1 MTKSSSSSSSLL
13 PVLCWATQGK
23 TEHMATI
30 VDPTVLAML
39 KKGGSAAA
47 GSAAAEGGGG
57 GGLLSTL
64 PQDSKIKI
72 KWESTTQKE
81 SVLVSSIRLAS
92 DEQVGRGGGVIGA
105 AGGTR
110 RRTSSRTSTR
120 TTAPPVSSSSS
131 PSKQRQK
138 KEIEESPEEE
148 EHEEAT
154 TATTSES
161 IMVTIASNNKNS
173 KDKNSENDDGK
184 NNIVKETKHDGGHRS
199 MLTVVEEEED
209 QDHQNDAAKTT
220 TLATSTKPKPKP
232 KKAVISSSLSSPAK
246 PSASPSS
253 SLSSSLLHLP
263 PPYSYD
269 NLYSSYQNEW
279 DQQKNKTK
287 QNNSSSV
294 IINSDAADNN
304 DNVFDDNDVSDL
316 KWIVVADDDD
326 NNDTVT
332 YLLACTSS
340 GEIMSYRMMKNNDI
354 NNNDDD
360 DDVKKGIV
368 DTSTLLLKLHG
379 RFKVCSSVV
388 VDDNDDDCG
397 DNSVGALNKM
407 QIVSI
412 NATDDDDN
420 DNTKNNDNSRKRRRS
435 HDASDDNDKQKQ
447 QLLIIAG
454 ERGLWSIPISDL
466 LKSTTNDNCGA
477 SALLQLSDRPIVQL
491 QISPPLEENE
501 EKSGSS
507 NDDKLF
513 LMALE
518 KDTNIVSKWNL
529 QKIIKRH
536 NNDKENKEGI
546 TTTMDS
552 SNCNNSNSCLMTA
565 DGQFDLSRYFSPS
578 KSSKSKKRRNYSSKS
593 YTKSINER
601 ATTILLVKSPPSPS
615 LSVDDEGESSSPPST
630 SCSLSLLVGTDR
642 SRLMILPLKNN
653 DADDGI
659 IEHRFLSLEE
669 DSSQQK
675 MTTATTPTTKPIW
688 KVTDIIA
695 THGGTWWTVS
705 SVSNSNTGLLV
716 TWHAPT
722 GMSTAR
728 RQTREAIFKIAT
740 TENTST
746 VDCSSSSSSSSSS
759 SLLMYSVSNEAAVT
773 MWNSSFQLE
782 RTGKFW
788 VNSPSSKA
796 VTVLHNENNNH
807 NYYVAVAGVGNRID
821 LFLDHCRV
829 QTVRI

>member
-1 MTKSSSSSSSLL
+1 MTKSSSSP

-39 KKGGSAAA
+39 KKDGAAA
-47 GSAAAEGGGG
+47 AAASESGGGG
-57 GGLLSTL
+57 GSLSTL

-72 KWESTTQKE
+72 KWESTLQKE

-92 DEQVGRGGGVIGA
+92 DEQAGGT
-105 AGGTR
+105 GTR
-110 RRTSSRTSTR
+110 RRTSSRR
-120 TTAPPVSSSSS
+120 TTTPVSSPS

-138 KEIEESPEEE
+138 KEMEEIQEEE
-148 EHEEAT
+148 EAENEEV
-154 TATTSES
+154 TATTSS
-161 IMVTIASNNKNS
+161 DHIMMTTIAINKNS
-173 KDKNSENDDGK
+173 KNKDNDNDS
-184 NNIVKETKHDGGHRS
+184 NIVKETEHDEGPRA
-199 MLTVVEEEED
+199 MLAVVEEDE
-209 QDHQNDAAKTT
+209 DHQNDDVKTII
-220 TLATSTKPKPKP
+220 AISTKPKP
-232 KKAVISSSLSSPAK
+232 KKAVISSSSPAK
-246 PSASPSS
+246 PSALPSS
-253 SLSSSLLHLP
+253 KSTSSSSSSSLLLLP

-279 DQQKNKTK
+279 DH
-287 QNNSSSV
+287 
-294 IINSDAADNN
+294 AADNN
-304 DNVFDDNDVSDL
+304 TIFDDNDVSDL
-316 KWIVVADDDD
+316 KWVVVTDDNDDDAHNNSD
-326 NNDTVT
+326 NAGTA

-340 GEIMSYRMMKNNDI
+340 GEIVSYRMIKNNDNN
-354 NNNDDD
+354 NNND
-360 DDVKKGIV
+360 
-368 DTSTLLLKLHG
+368 TSALLLKPHG
-379 RFKVCSSVV
+379 RLKICSSMV
-388 VDDNDDDCG
+388 VDDNDNDD
-397 DNSVGALNKM
+397 DNGGNSDEALYKM

-412 NATDDDDN
+412 NATDEGDN
-420 DNTKNNDNSRKRRRS
+420 DNTKNNDNSRKRRRN
-435 HDASDDNDKQKQ
+435 HDNDDDKQKQ

-454 ERGLWSIPISDL
+454 ERGLWSIPLSDL
-466 LKSTTNDNCGA
+466 LKSSTTNDNCGA
-477 SALLQLSDRPIVQL
+477 SLLQLSDRPIAQL
-491 QISPPLEENE
+491 QIPPPPEENDE
-501 EKSGSS
+501 NKNGSG
-507 NDDKLF
+507 NDDQLF

-529 QKIIKRH
+529 QTIIKRH
-536 NNDKENKEGI
+536 NNGKKNKEGI
-546 TTTMDS
+546 TATMDS
-552 SNCNNSNSCLMTA
+552 SNDNNSNSCLMAA
-565 DGQFDLSRYFSPS
+565 DKQFDLSRYFSANLS
-578 KSSKSKKRRNYSSKS
+578 KSNKRRYYRNNSGKS
-593 YTKSINER
+593 HTKSTSER
-601 ATTILLVKSPPSPS
+601 ATTILLVKSSPS

-653 DADDGI
+653 DEDDVSV
-659 IEHRFLSLEE
+659 EHRFLSLED

-675 MTTATTPTTKPIW
+675 MMTATTTTKPIW

-705 SVSNSNTGLLV
+705 GVSNSNTGLLV

-722 GMSTAR
+722 GMATAR

-740 TENTST
+740 TENTSMT
-746 VDCSSSSSSSSSS
+746 DCSSS

-796 VTVLHNENNNH
+796 VTVLQNENKDHHNN
-807 NYYVAVAGVGNRID
+807 NNYVAVGGVGNRID

>member
-1 MTKSSSSSSSLL
+1 MTKSSSST

-30 VDPTVLAML
+30 VDPTVLEML
-39 KKGGSAAA
+39 KKGGAIATAAA
-47 GSAAAEGGGG
+47 AAVAGGGG
-57 GGLLSTL
+57 GGSLSTL

-72 KWESTTQKE
+72 KWESTLQKE

-92 DEQVGRGGGVIGA
+92 DEQVGRGGGVGA
-105 AGGTR
+105 ARGTR

-120 TTAPPVSSSSS
+120 TTVPVSLPL

-138 KEIEESPEEE
+138 KETEGSPEEE
-148 EHEEAT
+148 ENEEAT
-154 TATTSES
+154 TTTTNTDN
-161 IMVTIASNNKNS
+161 IMMTIASNKNS
-173 KDKNSENDDGK
+173 KDKDDDNDK
-184 NNIVKETKHDGGHRS
+184 NIVKETKHDGGHRT
-199 MLTVVEEEED
+199 MLAVVVEED

-220 TLATSTKPKPKP
+220 IATSTKPKL
-232 KKAVISSSLSSPAK
+232 KKAVISSSLSSPEK
-246 PSASPSS
+246 PSALLSS
-253 SLSSSLLHLP
+253 SSSSSSLLLP

-287 QNNSSSV
+287 QNNISV
-294 IINSDAADNN
+294 INNDADNN
-304 DNVFDDNDVSDL
+304 DNIFDDNDVSDL
-316 KWIVVADDDD
+316 KWVVVADD

-340 GEIMSYRMMKNNDI
+340 GEIVSYRMITNNK
-354 NNNDDD
+354 NNNDE
-360 DDVKKGIV
+360 DVKKGIV

-379 RFKVCSSVV
+379 RLKICSSVA
-388 VDDNDDDCG
+388 VDDDDCG
-397 DNSVGALNKM
+397 DNSDGALNKM

-412 NATDDDDN
+412 NATDDDGN
-420 DNTKNNDNSRKRRRS
+420 DNTKNNDNSRKRRRN
-435 HDASDDNDKQKQ
+435 HDNNDNYDDKKQKQ

-466 LKSTTNDNCGA
+466 LKSTTNDNCVA
-477 SALLQLSDRPIVQL
+477 SLLQLSDRPIVQL
-491 QISPPLEENE
+491 QIPPPLEENE
-501 EKSGSS
+501 EKTGSG
-507 NDDKLF
+507 NDDKLY

-529 QKIIKRH
+529 QTIIKRH
-536 NNDKENKEGI
+536 NNDKKNKEGI
-546 TTTMDS
+546 TITMDS
-552 SNCNNSNSCLMTA
+552 SNGNNSNSCLITA
-565 DGQFDLSRYFSPS
+565 DKQFDLSRYFSAS
-578 KSSKSKKRRNYSSKS
+578 KSSKSNKRRNYSSKS

-601 ATTILLVKSPPSPS
+601 ATTILLVKSPPSSS

-653 DADDGI
+653 NVDDGI
-659 IEHRFLSLEE
+659 IEHRFLSLKE

-675 MTTATTPTTKPIW
+675 MTTATTTTTTKPIW
-688 KVTDIIA
+688 IVTDIIA

-705 SVSNSNTGLLV
+705 GVSNSNTGLLV

-740 TENTST
+740 TENAST
-746 VDCSSSSSSSSSS
+746 TDCLSSSSSSL

-782 RTGKFW
+782 RMGKFW

-796 VTVLHNENNNH
+796 VTVLKNENKDHNNH
-807 NYYVAVAGVGNRID
+807 NNYVAVAGVGKRID
-821 LFLDHCRV
+821 LFLDHCHV

>member
-1 MTKSSSSSSSLL
+1 
-13 PVLCWATQGK
+13 
-23 TEHMATI
+23 
-30 VDPTVLAML
+30 
-39 KKGGSAAA
+39 
-47 GSAAAEGGGG
+47 
-57 GGLLSTL
+57 
-64 PQDSKIKI
+64 
-72 KWESTTQKE
+72 
-81 SVLVSSIRLAS
+81 
-92 DEQVGRGGGVIGA
+92 
-105 AGGTR
+105 
-110 RRTSSRTSTR
+110 
-120 TTAPPVSSSSS
+120 
-131 PSKQRQK
+131 
-138 KEIEESPEEE
+138 
-148 EHEEAT
+148 
-154 TATTSES
+154 
-161 IMVTIASNNKNS
+161 
-173 KDKNSENDDGK
+173 
-184 NNIVKETKHDGGHRS
+184 
-199 MLTVVEEEED
+199 
-209 QDHQNDAAKTT
+209 
-220 TLATSTKPKPKP
+220 
-232 KKAVISSSLSSPAK
+232 
-246 PSASPSS
+246 
-253 SLSSSLLHLP
+253 
-263 PPYSYD
+263 
-269 NLYSSYQNEW
+269 
-279 DQQKNKTK
+279 
-287 QNNSSSV
+287 
-294 IINSDAADNN
+294 
-304 DNVFDDNDVSDL
+304 
-316 KWIVVADDDD
+316 
-326 NNDTVT
+326 
-332 YLLACTSS
+332 
-340 GEIMSYRMMKNNDI
+340 MSYRMMKNKDI
-354 NNNDDD
+354 NNDEDD
-360 DDVKKGIV
+360 DDVDVKKCIV

-388 VDDNDDDCG
+388 VDDNDDDDCG

-412 NATDDDDN
+412 NATDDDDDDN

-501 EKSGSS
+501 EKSGSG

-601 ATTILLVKSPPSPS
+601 ATTILLVKSPPSSS

-705 SVSNSNTGLLV
+705 GVSNSNTGLLV

-746 VDCSSSSSSSSSS
+746 VDCSSSSSSSSS
-759 SLLMYSVSNEAAVT
+759 LLMYSVSNEAAVT

-796 VTVLHNENNNH
+796 VTVLQNENNNH